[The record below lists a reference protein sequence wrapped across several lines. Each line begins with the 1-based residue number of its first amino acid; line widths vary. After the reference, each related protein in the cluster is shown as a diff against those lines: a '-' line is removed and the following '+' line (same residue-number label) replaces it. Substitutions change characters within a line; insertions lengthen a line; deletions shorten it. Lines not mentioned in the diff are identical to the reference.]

1 MSKFHTIDIEA
12 LAKQAGFEIHTFET
26 GNVIVAEESDGEN
39 SNWLDCSTQVR
50 KLVQLALFEA
60 ANIAH
65 VKGKELHSSN
75 PKAGGYYS
83 AEAAILRVA
92 NQIKG

>member
-1 MSKFHTIDIEA
+1 
-12 LAKQAGFEIHTFET
+12 
-26 GNVIVAEESDGEN
+26 
-39 SNWLDCSTQVR
+39 VR